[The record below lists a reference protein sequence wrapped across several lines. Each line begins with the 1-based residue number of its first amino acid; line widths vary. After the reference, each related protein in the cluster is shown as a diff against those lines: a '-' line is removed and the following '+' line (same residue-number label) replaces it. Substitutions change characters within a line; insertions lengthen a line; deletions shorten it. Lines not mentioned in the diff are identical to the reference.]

1 MPTPAATLGRV
12 LCASDLSEFGN
23 RALPFAFAVAAP
35 TGRVTLLHVLETKP
49 VPSPLV
55 PHYGQP
61 RADDEELAAQERE
74 RAERL
79 AALAQPL
86 AEARALSFE
95 VRVARAARVADAV
108 LAEAERIEADLICLA
123 THSRTG
129 LAQLVLGSAAD
140 EVLRRGGRPVLLV
153 PSPVAG

>member
-1 MPTPAATLGRV
+1 MSTAAATLGRV
-12 LCASDLSEFGN
+12 LCATDLSDFGN

-35 TGRVTLLHVLETKP
+35 SGRVTVLHVLETPP

-55 PHYGQP
+55 PHYGE
-61 RADDEELAAQERE
+61 RHAGGEELAEEEHERG
-74 RAERL
+74 ERL
-79 AALAQPL
+79 AALARPL
-86 AEARALSFE
+86 AEGRSLPFE
-95 VRVARAARVADAV
+95 VRVVRAERVADGI
-108 LAEAERIEADLICLA
+108 LAEAERTDADLICLS

-140 EVLRRGGRPVLLV
+140 EVVRRGGRPVLLV